1 MFLHVLTMNLLPRK
15 RTRTEHSDDEDS
27 GSNDQAS
34 GGPGHSP
41 EAFLIKAGHRFC
53 IICGPWL
60 HTGALI
66 FQNDLD
72 DTYNTAERFENEESK
87 SQAQLREVWDPLQAK
102 LKLKRVWAVKDG
114 TSPPPRKPK
123 RSHLYTAYRT
133 DCRNLYR
140 GLFMKKTIVNII
152 KEGDQHVFPDTNTS
166 LVNMSSSS
174 IDMEWLYPFPEKRRI
189 PHSLSVPIT
198 PSLPSPT
205 PTVPPTGDD
214 GMGAAAKHGRLAQ
227 GLPSRCR
234 NPAGRQTRFST
245 RRALF
250 SEPISPAP

>member
-1 MFLHVLTMNLLPRK
+1 LILNLPKTFPFSNVDIESANDSLDTSQLPRK

-114 TSPPPRKPK
+114 
-123 RSHLYTAYRT
+123 
-133 DCRNLYR
+133 
-140 GLFMKKTIVNII
+140 
-152 KEGDQHVFPDTNTS
+152 VF
-166 LVNMSSSS
+166 SS
-174 IDMEWLYPFPEKRRI
+174 F
-189 PHSLSVPIT
+189 
-198 PSLPSPT
+198 
-205 PTVPPTGDD
+205 
-214 GMGAAAKHGRLAQ
+214 
-227 GLPSRCR
+227 
-234 NPAGRQTRFST
+234 FSC
-245 RRALF
+245 
-250 SEPISPAP
+250 SKCS